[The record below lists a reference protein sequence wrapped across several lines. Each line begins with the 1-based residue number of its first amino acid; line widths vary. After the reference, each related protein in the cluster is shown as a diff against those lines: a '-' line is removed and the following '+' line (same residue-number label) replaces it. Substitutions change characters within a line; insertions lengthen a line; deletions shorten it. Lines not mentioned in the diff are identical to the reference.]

1 MTDFVANRIYI
12 DSRLAAGTD
21 AVRSSQNAAASEV
34 HAKRYDRPPPLIYHS
49 RSSPFPTAGR
59 ESLFRSEAAGMKK
72 QRLMK
77 DSCQISFPKHKT
89 KPNFPYLCCP
99 NCVNKKQLHTK

>member
-12 DSRLAAGTD
+12 DSRAGTD
-21 AVRSSQNAAASEV
+21 AVRDSQNAAACEV
-34 HAKRYDRPPPLIYHS
+34 HAKRYDRPPLIYYS

-59 ESLFRSEAAGMKK
+59 ESLWSEAAGVKK

-77 DSCQISFPKHKT
+77 NSYQICFPKHKT
-89 KPNFPYLCCP
+89 KPNFPYLCR
-99 NCVNKKQLHTK
+99 QI